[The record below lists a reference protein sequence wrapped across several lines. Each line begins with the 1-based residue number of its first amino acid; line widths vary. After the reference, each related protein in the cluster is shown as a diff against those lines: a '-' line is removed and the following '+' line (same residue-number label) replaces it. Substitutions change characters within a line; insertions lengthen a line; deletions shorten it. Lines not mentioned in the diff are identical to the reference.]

1 MGIPVYLIGGALLVI
16 PVAVLLVTLRADNQA
31 AVSAGSPQAGGAG
44 MGAPPP
50 LTGTPREQADRLFN
64 RIMQERES
72 GDTARARFFLPMA
85 ITAYQNAAP
94 LDADG
99 LYHLSVLQ
107 TYAGDAASGSS
118 TAEQIIAADP
128 LHLLGLHA
136 AATAALARNDRT
148 AAGRFYQRLLDAY
161 PSQRSRDLPEYRD
174 HGGLL
179 TELEA
184 EARAFLGK

>member
-1 MGIPVYLIGGALLVI
+1 MG
-16 PVAVLLVTLRADNQA
+16 T
-31 AVSAGSPQAGGAG
+31 
-44 MGAPPP
+44 PPP

-85 ITAYQNAAP
+85 ISAYQGAAP
-94 LDADG
+94 LDPDG

-107 TYAGDAASGSS
+107 TYAGDAAGGSS

-128 LHLLGLHA
+128 VHLLGLHA
-136 AATAALARNDRT
+136 AATAALARNDRN

-161 PSQRSRDLPEYRD
+161 PTQRSRDLAEYRD
-174 HGGLL
+174 HAGLL
-179 TELEA
+179 PGLET
-184 EARAFLGK
+184 EARAFLRK